1 MNEREIRRDIAEE
14 VRRLVV
20 KIGSNLLVSLGMGLN
35 TDLISDLVSQ
45 IAQLR
50 RNGYQIVVVSS
61 GAIAA
66 GMDRLQLARRPKT
79 IAELQAAA
87 AIGQSRL
94 MHLYEQAFEPW
105 GITVGQVLLTHDDI
119 RDRKRYINGRNT
131 LMTLLAL
138 GIVPIVNEN
147 DSVVVEEIKV
157 GDNDTLAALV
167 SALVDAQLLVIL
179 TDIDGLYTADPNSGG
194 TLISLVKTV
203 KREVENMAR
212 GSHTEIG
219 IGGMTTKVAAARLA
233 ARCAIPTIVASG
245 RSRGVINAIVAGDEI
260 GTLFLPE
267 NRKLRGKKRWIGTT
281 RRCKGVLQVDEGAYG
296 ALTEGG
302 KSLLPTGITAVAG
315 DFGRGDMVSCA
326 DEDGNEFARG
336 LVNYDARELQ
346 QIMGQRSS
354 RIEEI
359 LGYKYTDEVIH
370 RDNLVL
376 I

>member
-1 MNEREIRRDIAEE
+1 M
-14 VRRLVV
+14 V
-20 KIGSNLLVSLGMGLN
+20 KIGSNLLVSLGRGLN

-50 RNGYQIVVVSS
+50 HNGYQIVVVSS

-66 GMDRLQLARRPKT
+66 GMDRLQLTRRPKT

-94 MHLYEQAFEPW
+94 MHVYEQAFEPW
-105 GITVGQVLLTHDDI
+105 GTTVGQVLLTHDDI

-167 SALVDAQLLVIL
+167 SALVDAHLLVIL
-179 TDIDGLYTADPNSGG
+179 TDIDGLYTADPKSGG

-203 KREVENMAR
+203 KRDIEDLAR
-212 GSHTEIG
+212 GSQTEIG
-219 IGGMTTKVAAARLA
+219 IGGMATKVSAARLA

-245 RSRGVINAIVAGDEI
+245 RSKGVINAILAGDEI

-267 NRKLRGKKRWIGTT
+267 NRKLRGKKRWIGAT
-281 RRCKGVLQVDEGAYG
+281 RRCKGVLEVDRGAYG
-296 ALTEGG
+296 ALAEGG
-302 KSLLPTGITAVAG
+302 KSLLPTGITAVNG

-326 DEDGNEFARG
+326 DQDGNEFARG

-354 RIEEI
+354 RIAEI

-376 I
+376 M

>member
-1 MNEREIRRDIAEE
+1 MNEHELRRSIAGE

-20 KIGSNLLVSLGMGLN
+20 KVGSNLLVSLGRGLN
-35 TDLISDLVSQ
+35 TELISDLVTQ
-45 IAQLR
+45 IAHLQH
-50 RNGYQIVVVSS
+50 NGYQIVLVSS

-66 GMDRLQLARRPKT
+66 GMDRLHLTKRPRT

-94 MHLYEQAFEPW
+94 MHVYEQAFEPW

-119 RDRKRYINGRNT
+119 RDRKRYLNGRNT
-131 LMTLLAL
+131 LMTLLGL

-147 DSVVVEEIKV
+147 DSVVVQEIKV

-179 TDIDGLYTADPNSGG
+179 TDIDGLYTADPKAGG

-203 KREVENMAR
+203 KKEVEDLAR
-212 GSHTEIG
+212 GSQTEIG
-219 IGGMTTKVAAARLA
+219 IGGMATKVGAAKLA
-233 ARCAIPTIVASG
+233 ARCAIPTVVASG
-245 RSRGVINAIVAGDEI
+245 RSKGVINALLSGERI

-267 NRKLRGKKRWIGTT
+267 GRKLRGKKRWIGAA
-281 RRCKGVLQVDEGAYG
+281 RRCRGALQVDRGAFG

-302 KSLLPTGITAVAG
+302 KSLLPTGIIGVSG
-315 DFGRGDMVSCA
+315 DFGRGDMVSCT
-326 DEDGNEFARG
+326 DQDGAEFARG
-336 LVNYDARELQ
+336 LVNYDARELRR
-346 QIMGQRSS
+346 IMGHKSS
-354 RIEEI
+354 RIEEV

-376 I
+376 L